1 MIVCLGPHDEFDVHV
16 ALQSK
21 HAPLCLVHRG
31 SVLRGYCEAVLIV
44 YSS

>member
-1 MIVCLGPHDEFDVHV
+1 MIVCLGPHDEFDV

-21 HAPLCLVHRG
+21 HAPLSLVHCG
-31 SVLRGYCEAVLIV
+31 SVLRGYCEAILIV